1 VLPPPLVAKLQ
12 PMEEP
17 MSLMRHWQKT
27 FKDAGATS
35 DTPKRVLVVGGTIN
49 QQQLLA
55 LIGASLSEDMKALGE
70 IKSVEAKA
78 DLKGALIP
86 KYADYVARLRA
97 EDWQHELLTTYM
109 IWLFDIGRIEA
120 ALELGLYCVRKDIP
134 MPERFTRETYV
145 VVADSVLEWAVA
157 EFEADRSPEPFF
169 STVFG
174 FVDGMNS
181 ASPWDLPDKLRAK
194 FYRLAG
200 LLEDKAGRLEAAEAC
215 LIQAAALGAQVKTK
229 LGAVQKSLDEKTN

>member
-1 VLPPPLVAKLQ
+1 
-12 PMEEP
+12 

-27 FKDAGATS
+27 FKDAAATP
-35 DTPKRVLVVGGTIN
+35 DAPKRVLVVGGTIG
-49 QQQLLA
+49 QQQMLA
-55 LIGASLSEDMKALGE
+55 LIDASLSEDMKALGE

-78 DLKGALIP
+78 DLKRALIP

-97 EDWQHELLTTYM
+97 EGWQHDLLTTYM

-120 ALELGLYCVRKDIP
+120 ALELGLYCVREGVP
-134 MPERFTRETYV
+134 MPERFSRETYV

-157 EFEADRSPEPFF
+157 EYEADRSPEPFF

-181 ASPWDLPDKLRAK
+181 AAPWDLPDKLRAK

-200 LLEDKAGRLEAAEAC
+200 LLEDKAGRLDAAEAC
-215 LIQAAALGAQVKTK
+215 LIQADALGAKVKTK
-229 LGAVQKSLDEKTN
+229 LAAVQKALAEGNN